1 VTPNGDD
8 ELERVTFSW
17 PERGRSTEQWIADEF
32 ADDPAGKALATSVTD
47 FLGRSD
53 PAAPWQVTVTWR
65 FTDEAAIPIA
75 VEVRTTSGEPITAR
89 AWRTIRVQ
97 EVIDASRRRL
107 SNELQMGALR
117 GDFDPDISPELVGA
131 VFEVRSGGKRRPG
144 RPRHHTDEFLAEVA
158 RVYADA
164 VAHHSRR
171 PVREVAEHFESK
183 GVSDAPTAAKGW
195 VSEARD
201 RGLIPRKGS

>member
-1 VTPNGDD
+1 VTRNDGEE
-8 ELERVTFSW
+8 ELVTFPW
-17 PERGRSTEQWIADEF
+17 PERARGTEQWIAEQY
-32 ADDPAGKALATSVTD
+32 ADNPVNKVLATSLTH
-47 FLGRSD
+47 FLGRED

-75 VEVRTTSGEPITAR
+75 IEVRANGDEPITAR

-107 SNELQMGALR
+107 STELQIEALR
-117 GDFDPDISPELVGA
+117 GDYGPEITPELAGA
-131 VFEVRSGGKRRPG
+131 VFEARSEGKRRPG

-158 RVYADA
+158 QVYADA
-164 VAHHSRR
+164 VAHHSPR
-171 PVREVAEHFESK
+171 PVREVAEHFANK

-195 VSEARD
+195 VSEARHQ
-201 RGLIPRKGS
+201 GFIPRKGS